1 MRIATGGIIHETSTL
16 VDTRTTIE
24 DFEFDRG
31 IIRGEAI
38 IDHFR
43 GTNVCTGG
51 FITGADTFGIE
62 LVGLLRASAFPGG
75 LILRADYDA
84 LKAELLERLSAAD
97 AESPIDGVLLDLHG
111 AMVVEGIEDGDGD
124 VVAAVRELIGPDR
137 PIVVTQDLHGNHTQL
152 RVEAAD
158 AIVGFDTFPHV
169 DMAERGEEAAN
180 IIDHT
185 IRGLI
190 KPTMAIHQLP
200 MFWSTTQQV
209 TAEPPMTEVIRRVHE
224 LEARP
229 GIISVTIATGF
240 PWADVPEVGG
250 SVIVVADNDPEL
262 AQQAADE
269 LGGWI
274 WENREQWYA
283 PPLGVREALAR
294 GEEIGRYPIVLAD
307 HADNTGGGSPG
318 DSTEVL
324 ATFLEMQL
332 EDALILYLVDPEVA
346 RQAHVAGVGS
356 RIQAS
361 LGGKSSP
368 VQGQPVEIDAE
379 VVAISEG
386 AFDYDGPMFAGLSGS
401 MGTSA
406 WLRVGGISIVV
417 VTAREQPFDPAFIRT
432 LGIDAAS
439 MRYLVVKSAAHFRA
453 AFGPIAGSI
462 QNIDAAGIHTH
473 DFAALGHSRRTRPV
487 FPVEIPPASA
497 EQVN

>member
-16 VDTRTTIE
+16 VETRTTSE
-24 DFEFDRG
+24 DFEFGRG
-31 IIRGEAI
+31 IIRGDAI

-51 FITGADTFGIE
+51 FITGADTFGFE
-62 LVGLLRASAFPGG
+62 LIGLLRASAFPGG
-75 LILRADYDA
+75 LILREDYDA

-97 AESPIDGVLLDLHG
+97 AESPVDGVLLDLHG

-137 PIVVTQDLHGNHTQL
+137 PIVVTQDLHGNHTRL

-158 AIVGFDTFPHV
+158 VIVGFDTFPHV
-169 DMAERGEEAAN
+169 DMAVRGEEAAD
-180 IIDHT
+180 IIDRT
-185 IRGLI
+185 IRGLL

-209 TAEPPMTEVIRRVHE
+209 TAEPPMTGVIRRVHE
-224 LEARP
+224 LERRP

-240 PWADVPEVGG
+240 PWADVPEVGS
-250 SVIVVADNDPEL
+250 SVIVVADNDPAL
-262 AQQAADE
+262 AQQAADQ
-269 LGGWI
+269 LGEWI

-283 PPLGVREALAR
+283 PPLGVRDALAN
-294 GEEIGRYPIVLAD
+294 GEKTGRYPIVLAD

-324 ATFLEMQL
+324 ATFLAMDLQ
-332 EDALILYLVDPEVA
+332 DALILYMVDPEVA
-346 RQAHVAGVGS
+346 RQAHEAGVGS

-368 VQGQPVEIDAE
+368 VQGSPVEIDAE
-379 VVAISEG
+379 VVAISDG
-386 AFDYDGPMFAGLSGS
+386 AFDYDGPMFSGLSGS

-406 WLRVGGISIVV
+406 WLRVGGVSIVV
-417 VTAREQPFDPAFIRT
+417 VTAREQPFDMAFIRT
-432 LGIDAAS
+432 LGIDASS

-473 DFAALGHSRRTRPV
+473 DFAALGHTRRTRPV
-487 FPVEIPPASA
+487 FPVEIPPLSSG
-497 EQVN
+497 QVN

>member
-1 MRIATGGIIHETSTL
+1 MRIATGGIIHETSTM
-16 VDTRTTIE
+16 VDTRTTLQ

-31 IIRGEAI
+31 IIRGDGI

-51 FITGADTFGIE
+51 FITAADTFGFE

-84 LKAELLERLSAAD
+84 LKSELLERLAAAD
-97 AESPIDGVLLDLHG
+97 AEQPIDGVLLDLHG
-111 AMVVEGIEDGDGD
+111 AMVVEGIDDGDGD
-124 VVAAVRELIGPDR
+124 VVAAVRDQIGPDR
-137 PIVVTQDLHGNHTQL
+137 PIVVTQDLHGNHTRL

-180 IIDHT
+180 IIDLT
-185 IRGLI
+185 VRGQLR
-190 KPTMAIHQLP
+190 PTMAIHQLP

-209 TAEPPMTEVIRRVHE
+209 TAEPPMTEVIRRVHQ
-224 LEARP
+224 LESRP

-240 PWADVPEVGG
+240 PWADVPEVG
-250 SVIVVADNDPEL
+250 SSLIVVADNDQAL

-283 PPLGVREALAR
+283 PPLSVRDALTR
-294 GEEIGRYPIVLAD
+294 GEQMGRFPIVLAD

-324 ATFLEMQL
+324 ATFLELDLQ
-332 EDALILYLVDPEVA
+332 DALILYMVDPEVA
-346 RQAHVAGVGS
+346 RQAHEAGVGN
-356 RIQAS
+356 RIQTS
-361 LGGKSSP
+361 LGAKSSP
-368 VQGQPVEIDAE
+368 VQGSPIEIDAE

-417 VTAREQPFDPAFIRT
+417 VTAREQPFDPAFIRS
-432 LGIDAAS
+432 LGIDASS

-453 AFGPIAGSI
+453 AFGPLAGSI

-473 DFAALGHSRRTRPV
+473 DFAALNHTNRTRPV
-487 FPVEIPPASA
+487 FPVEIPPLSLRS
-497 EQVN
+497 

>member
-16 VDTRTTIE
+16 VDTRTTIK

-31 IIRGEAI
+31 IIRGDAI
-38 IDHFR
+38 LDHFR

-51 FITGADTFGIE
+51 FITGADTFGFE
-62 LVGLLRASAFPGG
+62 LIGLLRASAFPGG

-84 LKAELLERLSAAD
+84 LKSELLERLQAAD
-97 AESPIDGVLLDLHG
+97 AENPVDGVLLDLHG

-124 VVAAVRELIGPDR
+124 MVAAVRDLIGPDR

-152 RVEAAD
+152 RVEAAN

-180 IIDHT
+180 IIDRT
-185 IRGLI
+185 VRGLL

-200 MFWSTTQQV
+200 MFWSTPQQV

-224 LEARP
+224 LESRP
-229 GIISVTIATGF
+229 GIITVTIATGF
-240 PWADVPEVGG
+240 PWADVPEVGS
-250 SVIVVADNDPEL
+250 SVIVVADNDPAL
-262 AQQAADE
+262 ARQAADE
-269 LGGWI
+269 LGDWV
-274 WENREQWYA
+274 WENRQQWYA

-294 GEEIGRYPIVLAD
+294 GEEMGRYPIVLAD

-324 ATFLEMQL
+324 STFLQMDLQ
-332 EDALILYLVDPEVA
+332 DALLFYMVDPEVA
-346 RQAHVAGVGS
+346 AQAHTAGVGN

-368 VQGQPVEIDAE
+368 DQGLPVAVEAE
-379 VVAISEG
+379 VVAISSG
-386 AFDYDGPMFAGLSGS
+386 AFDYDGPMFSGLSGT

-406 WLRVGGISIVV
+406 WLRVGGVSVV
-417 VTAREQPFDPAFIRT
+417 VVSAREQPFDTAFIRT
-432 LGIDAAS
+432 LGIDASS
-439 MRYLVVKSAAHFRA
+439 MRYLAVKSAAHFRA

-473 DFAALGHSRRTRPV
+473 DFAALGHTRRTRPV
-487 FPVEIPPASA
+487 FPVDIPPLS
-497 EQVN
+497 E

>member
-16 VDTRTTIE
+16 VDTRTTLQ

-31 IIRGEAI
+31 IIRGNDI

-43 GTNVCTGG
+43 DTNVCTGG
-51 FITGADTFGIE
+51 FIAGADSLGFE

-75 LILRADYDA
+75 LIRSDDYQA
-84 LKAELLERLSAAD
+84 LKSELLERLAAAD
-97 AESPIDGVLLDLHG
+97 AEQPIDGVLLDLHG
-111 AMVVEGIEDGDGD
+111 AMVVEGIDDGDGD
-124 VVAAVRELIGPDR
+124 VVAAVRDQIGPDR
-137 PIVVTQDLHGNHTQL
+137 PIVVTQDLHGNHTRL

-180 IIDHT
+180 IIDLT
-185 IRGLI
+185 VRGQLR
-190 KPTMAIHQLP
+190 PTMAIHQLP

-209 TAEPPMTEVIRRVHE
+209 TAEPPMTEVIRRVHQ
-224 LEARP
+224 LESRP

-240 PWADVPEVGG
+240 PWADVPEVG
-250 SVIVVADNDPEL
+250 SSLIVVADNDQAL

-269 LGGWI
+269 LGTWI

-283 PPLGVREALAR
+283 PPLSVRDALAR
-294 GEEIGRYPIVLAD
+294 GEQMGRFPIVLAD

-324 ATFLEMQL
+324 ATFLELDLQ
-332 EDALILYLVDPEVA
+332 DALILYMVDPDVA
-346 RQAHVAGVGS
+346 RQAHEAGVGN
-356 RIQAS
+356 RIQTS
-361 LGGKSSP
+361 LGAKSSP
-368 VQGQPVEIDAE
+368 VQGSPIEIDAE

-386 AFDYDGPMFAGLSGS
+386 AFDYDGPMFSGLSGS

-417 VTAREQPFDPAFIRT
+417 VTAREQPFDPAFIRS
-432 LGIDAAS
+432 LGIDASS

-453 AFGPIAGSI
+453 AFGPLAGSI

-473 DFAALGHSRRTRPV
+473 DFAALNHVNRSRPV
-487 FPVEIPPASA
+487 FPVEIPPLSLRS
-497 EQVN
+497 QN